1 MQRQSQS
8 ISKRYRSNQLV
19 IGRLFI
25 CGRAVIIKKKWTVIG
40 NEESQAGLKMLRV
53 WKTYLE

>member
-1 MQRQSQS
+1 M
-8 ISKRYRSNQLV
+8 V